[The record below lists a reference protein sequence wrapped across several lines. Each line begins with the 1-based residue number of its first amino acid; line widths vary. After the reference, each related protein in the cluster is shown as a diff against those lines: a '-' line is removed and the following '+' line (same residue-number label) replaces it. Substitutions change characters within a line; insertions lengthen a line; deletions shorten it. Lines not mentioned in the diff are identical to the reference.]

1 MALDTATLNNLSRV
15 VLIGVGKGGVGKSTI
30 SANVAVNAATQGL
43 KVLLVDS
50 DPQHNLTRRHLGVEG
65 PDGSNFANAMLSGS
79 PLEVVPT
86 GRKRLDLVPGGWAL
100 EEIVVPAIRNNI
112 DLVGNLGRS
121 LSALCAT
128 HSYDLVVIDSGPG
141 GYDTVM
147 QPTLLAISR
156 YLVVPTDG
164 RPASLDGLERIAQ
177 KYVAARRAGSRVQVI
192 GSVLFGAN
200 PRAHVLNAPILDEID
215 EILDGAGSTFKMT
228 IRADTTAA
236 ADEET
241 LAATASERVP
251 MILDAKRARIN
262 NLKRGNLR
270 ASARGGGDGLP
281 TVRNDGRQLADDFEE
296 LTRLIMSKI
305 VEAES
310 AGAQA

>member
-100 EEIVVPAIRNNI
+100 EEIVTPAIHNGV
-112 DLVGNLGRS
+112 DVVTNLGRS
-121 LSALCAT
+121 LAALCAQN
-128 HSYDLVVIDSGPG
+128 SYDLVVIDSGPG
-141 GYDTVM
+141 GYDVVM

-164 RPASLDGLERIAQ
+164 RPASLDGLERIAY

-200 PRAHVLNAPILDEID
+200 PRAHVLNQPILEEID
-215 EILDGAGSTFKMT
+215 EILEGAGSTFKMT
-228 IRADTTAA
+228 IRTDTTAA
-236 ADEET
+236 SDEET

-251 MILDAKRARIN
+251 MIQDAKKARIS
-262 NLKRGNLR
+262 NLKRGNIR
-270 ASARGGGDGLP
+270 ASVRGGGDGLP
-281 TVRNDGRQLADDFEE
+281 TVRNDGRQLAGDFEQ
-296 LTRLIMSKI
+296 LTNLILSRI
-305 VEAES
+305 AQIEAEENPS
-310 AGAQA
+310 